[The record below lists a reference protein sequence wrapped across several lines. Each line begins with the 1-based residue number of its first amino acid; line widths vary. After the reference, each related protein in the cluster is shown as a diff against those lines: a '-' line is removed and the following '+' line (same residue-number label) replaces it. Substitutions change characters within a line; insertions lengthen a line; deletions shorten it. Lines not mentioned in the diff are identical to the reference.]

1 MCDVP
6 DPVWRLTHFRHLA
19 SGSAV
24 SVELHRVLQATRR
37 FPRGDG
43 LVGIANACAMSCAWC
58 ARGLVGWGWCW
69 QCGPRLVRTRQ
80 DGMHGGGPSTF
91 LFLFSIFYSILS
103 LLFYCDRDPVAVEV
117 QKTSE
122 DMT

>member
-1 MCDVP
+1 MEAHPLPSSRKWVC
-6 DPVWRLTHFRHLA
+6 
-19 SGSAV
+19 G
-24 SVELHRVLQATRR
+24 
-37 FPRGDG
+37 G
-43 LVGIANACAMSCAWC
+43 L
-58 ARGLVGWGWCW
+58 
-69 QCGPRLVRTRQ
+69 Q

-91 LFLFSIFYSILS
+91 LFLFSIFYSIIS

>member
-1 MCDVP
+1 
-6 DPVWRLTHFRHLA
+6 
-19 SGSAV
+19 
-24 SVELHRVLQATRR
+24 
-37 FPRGDG
+37 
-43 LVGIANACAMSCAWC
+43 
-58 ARGLVGWGWCW
+58 
-69 QCGPRLVRTRQ
+69 
-80 DGMHGGGPSTF
+80 MHGGEPSTF